1 MEGGGGERPPRDSCA
16 GILRSVPARPVSNQP
31 GQRAPGAGWPSLHY
45 TMKSLFKRLFP
56 PKDTE
61 ETGERLERLEIE
73 MRRLQEEWTDVY
85 AKFRVMQM
93 RVAKQAQR
101 LDESSQ
107 EEPPREESVVGQT
120 SLATLS
126 PRLAKIQQQILARR
140 SRGEPPKEGE

>member
-1 MEGGGGERPPRDSCA
+1 
-16 GILRSVPARPVSNQP
+16 
-31 GQRAPGAGWPSLHY
+31 
-45 TMKSLFKRLFP
+45 MKSLFKRLFP